1 MGKVGGE
8 LGTAELLFLASP
20 RARCP
25 FPRVGSPAGSLV
37 GGSSLK
43 GLIRPWVE
51 KQSQAPKERGQV
63 EKHVWSPEGD
73 CILQQVYAGLSP
85 AKQKNE

>member
-8 LGTAELLFLASP
+8 LEAAELLFLASP
-20 RARCP
+20 RAGCP
-25 FPRVGSPAGSLV
+25 FPTAGSPAGSLA
-37 GGSSLK
+37 GWSSLK

-63 EKHVWSPEGD
+63 EKHMWSLEGGS
-73 CILQQVYAGLSP
+73 ILQQVFI
-85 AKQKNE
+85 E